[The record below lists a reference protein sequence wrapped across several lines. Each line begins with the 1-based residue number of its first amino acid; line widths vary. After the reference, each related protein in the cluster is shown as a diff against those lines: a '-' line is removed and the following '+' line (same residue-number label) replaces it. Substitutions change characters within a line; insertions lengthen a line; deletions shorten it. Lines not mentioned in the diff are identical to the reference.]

1 MNRGFIGQK
10 KIHAHVDQTRRPL
23 LRYRK
28 VANWQNDQ
36 VKTSPERQVKARI
49 SFACVLAL
57 FCVSISRVIAADD
70 VDLIFVNGNVYTVN
84 DKQPHAQ
91 AIAVKQDRIVFV
103 GSNEASKKL
112 KRDKTRV
119 MDLRGHT
126 VVPELTDSHCDI
138 FGIGEREL
146 TLNLERTN
154 TIEDFLAKVKE
165 RGAQAE
171 RGKWITGRGW
181 IETFWKP
188 PQFPTRQDLDKI
200 APDNPVFL
208 TRADGHA
215 AIVNSA
221 ALKIAKIDK
230 NTPNPFGG
238 EILKDKAKS
247 EPNGMLLDNAQEL
260 VAKNI
265 PKPTEAEREQALL
278 TGINR
283 EIGLG
288 WCEIQNAGSHKED
301 VDLIKNA
308 FESGKIK
315 IRFINCVFGPGED
328 AQNFLKEGA
337 TLNAFNHHFTQLT
350 IKVIFDGALGSR
362 GASLLKPY
370 NDAPETSG
378 YLTEKPEE
386 LRPMFEEALRRGIQV
401 ETHSIGDRANRMIL
415 DLYEAAFKAVPPNE
429 RKIGEP
435 RWRVEHAQ
443 IVDLA
448 DIPRFAK
455 VGVIP
460 SMQPSHAISD
470 LFFAPARLG
479 MDRLAGAYAWQ
490 SFLISGSI
498 ICGGSDA
505 PVERGEPMIEFYA
518 AVARKSIKGESGDGW
533 HPEQAA
539 SREQA
544 LKMFTIWPAFAAFE
558 EKEKGSIE
566 VGKLADF
573 TVLSQDIM
581 KIPVPDILKA
591 RTEITIVGGEI
602 VYQR

>member
-1 MNRGFIGQK
+1 MR
-10 KIHAHVDQTRRPL
+10 
-23 LRYRK
+23 
-28 VANWQNDQ
+28 
-36 VKTSPERQVKARI
+36 
-49 SFACVLAL
+49 
-57 FCVSISRVIAADD
+57 AAED
-70 VDLIFVNGNVYTVN
+70 VDLLLFNGNVYTVN
-84 DKQPHAQ
+84 EKQPHAE
-91 AIAVKQDRIVFV
+91 AIAVKQGRIVFV
-103 GSNEASKKL
+103 GSDEAAKKFHA
-112 KRDKTRV
+112 KRTI
-119 MDLRGHT
+119 DLHEHT
-126 VVPELTDSHCDI
+126 VVPGLTDSHCHI

-146 TLNLERTN
+146 SLNLEGTN
-154 TIEDFLAKVKE
+154 TLENFLAKVKDRVAKTE
-165 RGAQAE
+165 K
-171 RGKWITGRGW
+171 GKWITGRGW
-181 IETFWKP
+181 IETFWRP
-188 PQFPTRQDLDKI
+188 PRFPTRQELESVAADHPL
-200 APDNPVFL
+200 FL

-215 AIVNSA
+215 AIANSA

-238 EILKDKAKS
+238 EILKDKMTG
-247 EPNGMLLDNAQEL
+247 EPTGMLLDHAQEL

-265 PKPTEAEREQALL
+265 PPSTAAEREQALL

-288 WCEIQNAGSHKED
+288 WCEIQNAGSHKDD
-301 VDLIKNA
+301 VDLIKKVYA
-308 FESGKIK
+308 DGKAK
-315 IRFINCVFGPGED
+315 IRFINCVYGPGED

-337 TLNAFNHHFTQLT
+337 TLNGFNHHFTQRT

-362 GASLLKPY
+362 GAALLKPY
-370 NDAPETSG
+370 NDAPDTSG
-378 YLTEKPEE
+378 YLTAKPEE

-401 ETHSIGDRANRMIL
+401 ETHAIGDRANRQIL
-415 DLYEAAFKAVPPNE
+415 DLYEAAFKVVPPDQ
-429 RKIGEP
+429 RRIKEP

-443 IVDLA
+443 IVDPA

-455 VGVIP
+455 LGVIP

-479 MDRLAGAYAWQ
+479 MDRLADAYAWQ
-490 SFLISGSI
+490 SFLKSGSI

-518 AVARKSIKGESGDGW
+518 AVSRKSIKGESGDGW
-533 HPEQAA
+533 HPEQAV

-544 LKMFTIWPAFAAFE
+544 LKMFTIWPAYAAFE
-558 EKEKGSIE
+558 EKEKGSVE

-581 KIPVPDILKA
+581 KIPEPEILKT
-591 RTEITIVGGEI
+591 RVEMTIIGGEI

>member
-1 MNRGFIGQK
+1 MFGG
-10 KIHAHVDQTRRPL
+10 P
-23 LRYRK
+23 
-28 VANWQNDQ
+28 
-36 VKTSPERQVKARI
+36 
-49 SFACVLAL
+49 VLQ
-57 FCVSISRVIAADD
+57 IRAAED
-70 VDLIFVNGNVYTVN
+70 VDLLLFNGNVYTVN
-84 DKQPHAQ
+84 EKLPKAE
-91 AIAVKQDRIVFV
+91 AIAVKKDRIVFV
-103 GSNEASKKL
+103 GSNDDARKF
-112 KRDKTRV
+112 RAPRAI
-119 MDLRGHT
+119 DLHGYT
-126 VVPELTDSHCDI
+126 VVPGLTDSHCHI

-146 TLNLERTN
+146 TLNLEGTN
-154 TIEDFLAKVKE
+154 TLEDFLAKVKA
-165 RGAQAE
+165 RGAQTP
-171 RGKWITGRGW
+171 RDKWMTGRGW

-188 PQFPTRQDLDKI
+188 PRFPTRQDLDSVV
-200 APDNPVFL
+200 ADHALFL

-238 EILKDKAKS
+238 EILKDKATS
-247 EPNGMLLDNAQEL
+247 EPNGMLLDKAQEL
-260 VAKNI
+260 VEKNI

-301 VDLIKNA
+301 VDLIKKG

-337 TLNAFNHHFTQLT
+337 TLNAFNHHFTQRT

-362 GASLLKPY
+362 GAALLKPY
-370 NDAPETSG
+370 NNAPETSG

-386 LRPMFEEALRRGIQV
+386 LRPMFEEALGRGIQV
-401 ETHSIGDRANRMIL
+401 ETHAIGDRANRMIL

-455 VGVIP
+455 LGVIP

-490 SFLISGSI
+490 SFLKSGAI

-533 HPEQAA
+533 HPEQAV

-544 LKMFTIWPAFAAFE
+544 LRMFTIWPAYAAFE
-558 EKEKGSIE
+558 ENEKGSIE

-581 KIPVPDILKA
+581 KIPEPKILKTRA
-591 RTEITIVGGEI
+591 EMTIIGGDIVHDATKKQTE
-602 VYQR
+602 

>member
-1 MNRGFIGQK
+1 MFGG
-10 KIHAHVDQTRRPL
+10 P
-23 LRYRK
+23 
-28 VANWQNDQ
+28 
-36 VKTSPERQVKARI
+36 
-49 SFACVLAL
+49 VLQ
-57 FCVSISRVIAADD
+57 IRAAED
-70 VDLIFVNGNVYTVN
+70 VDLLLFNGNVYTVN
-84 DKQPHAQ
+84 EKLPKAE
-91 AIAVKQDRIVFV
+91 AIAVKKDRIVFV
-103 GSNEASKKL
+103 GSNDDARKF
-112 KRDKTRV
+112 RAPRAI
-119 MDLRGHT
+119 DLHGYT
-126 VVPELTDSHCDI
+126 VVPGLTDSHCHI

-146 TLNLERTN
+146 TLNLEGTN
-154 TIEDFLAKVKE
+154 TLEDFLAKVKA
-165 RGAQAE
+165 RGAQTP
-171 RGKWITGRGW
+171 RDKWITGRGW

-188 PQFPTRQDLDKI
+188 PRFPTRQDLDSV
-200 APDNPVFL
+200 AADHALFL

-238 EILKDKAKS
+238 EILKDKATS

-301 VDLIKNA
+301 VDLIKKG

-337 TLNAFNHHFTQLT
+337 TLNAFNHHFTQRT

-362 GASLLKPY
+362 GAALLKPY

-386 LRPMFEEALRRGIQV
+386 LRPMFEEALGRGIQV
-401 ETHSIGDRANRMIL
+401 ETHAIGDRANRMIL

-455 VGVIP
+455 LGVIP

-490 SFLISGSI
+490 SFLKSGAI

-533 HPEQAA
+533 HPEQAV

-544 LKMFTIWPAFAAFE
+544 LRMFTIWPAYAAFE
-558 EKEKGSIE
+558 ENDKGSIE

-581 KIPVPDILKA
+581 KIPEPKILKTRA
-591 RTEITIVGGEI
+591 EMTIIGGDIVHDATKKQTE
-602 VYQR
+602 